1 MNSIALFFVAFAC
14 LLGGACIGMAMRRV
28 LPEHHLSRDSTDV
41 IKLATGL
48 MATLVALV
56 LSLLVSSANT
66 FHGMIENQYNGALA
80 NVVQLDQYLQAY
92 GPETRD
98 IRQQIRRIVVR
109 YFRQHWPHDDFG
121 SIESADVGG
130 VNPVMDIEDRILDL
144 GATTA
149 KQKWFQAQ
157 ALQRANELVRVR
169 LLMTGAESGRS
180 LPAPIVIVLLVAAT
194 AIFASFSLFVQPNPT
209 VIAALGMA
217 AVLVSGALFL
227 IVELNTPFS
236 GVLQLSSAPAHAT
249 LAALGR

>member
-1 MNSIALFFVAFAC
+1 MNSVALFFIAFAC
-14 LLGGACIGMAMRRV
+14 LFAGACIGMTVRRI

-92 GPETRD
+92 GPETGD
-98 IRQQIRRIVVR
+98 VRRELRRSVLR
-109 YFRQHWPHDDFG
+109 AFRQHWPGDDFG
-121 SIESADVGG
+121 PVERPDAAS
-130 VNPVMDIEDRILDL
+130 VNPVIDLEDRILGL
-144 GATTA
+144 NAATPR
-149 KQKWFQAQ
+149 QKWFQSQ

-169 LLMTGAESGRS
+169 QLLSGSESGRS
-180 LPAPIVIVLLVAAT
+180 LPAPIVIALLIVAT

-209 VIAALGMA
+209 VVAALAVA
-217 AVLVSGALFL
+217 AVAVSGALFL

-236 GVLQLSSAPAHAT
+236 GVLQLSSEPARAA

>member
-1 MNSIALFFVAFAC
+1 MDSIALFVIAFAC
-14 LLGGACIGMAMRRV
+14 LLGGACIGMTMRRI

-98 IRQQIRRIVVR
+98 IRQQIRRTVVR
-109 YFRQHWPHDDFG
+109 YFRQHWPRDDFG
-121 SIESADVGG
+121 
-130 VNPVMDIEDRILDL
+130 
-144 GATTA
+144 
-149 KQKWFQAQ
+149 
-157 ALQRANELVRVR
+157 
-169 LLMTGAESGRS
+169 
-180 LPAPIVIVLLVAAT
+180 
-194 AIFASFSLFVQPNPT
+194 AI
-209 VIAALGMA
+209 
-217 AVLVSGALFL
+217 GALFL

>member
-1 MNSIALFFVAFAC
+1 MHSISVFIMAFIC
-14 LLGGACIGMAMRRV
+14 LIAGAGIGMAMRRI

-66 FHGMIENQYNGALA
+66 FHGMIENQYNAALA

-98 IRQQIRRIVVR
+98 LRQQLRRGVLR
-109 YFRQHWPHDDFG
+109 AFRQQWPAEDFG
-121 SIESADVGG
+121 PTDGADGASA
-130 VNPVMDIEDRILDL
+130 NPVIELEDGILDL
-144 GATTA
+144 NAATP
-149 KQKWFQAQ
+149 KQKWFQSQ

-169 LLMTGAESGRS
+169 QLLSGSESGRS
-180 LPAPIVIVLLVAAT
+180 LPVPIVIALLIVAT
-194 AIFASFSLFVQPNPT
+194 AILASFSLFVQPNPT
-209 VIAALGMA
+209 VVAALAVA
-217 AVLVSGALFL
+217 AFAVSGALFL

-236 GVLQLSSAPAHAT
+236 GVLQVSSGPAHDMMAV
-249 LAALGR
+249 LGR